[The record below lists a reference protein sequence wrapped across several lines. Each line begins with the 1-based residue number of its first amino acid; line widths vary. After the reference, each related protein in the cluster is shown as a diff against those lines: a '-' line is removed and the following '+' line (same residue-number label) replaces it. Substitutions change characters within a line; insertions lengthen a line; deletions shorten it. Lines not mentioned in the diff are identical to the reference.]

1 MNLLSITVPA
11 FLILALFHLSHGE
24 DLECPG
30 TVCKGEHGDGC
41 CVKLGLECCPDGL
54 YCVKDAASQCT
65 DGGSPPKPYAP
76 APEDPAKVLS
86 TARKLLSLK
95 ATPCP
100 GGTCEE
106 DNWFCCNDN
115 QYCAETEN
123 DCPNFLDSTKKLS
136 MNTKYTQLTKTDC
149 PGGTCEEDGWF
160 CCNDNQYCAETEAD
174 CPNFK
179 LELDFLPLM

>member
-115 QYCAETEN
+115 QY
-123 DCPNFLDSTKKLS
+123 LS
-136 MNTKYTQLTKTDC
+136 LIHI
-149 PGGTCEEDGWF
+149 
-160 CCNDNQYCAETEAD
+160 
-174 CPNFK
+174 
-179 LELDFLPLM
+179 